1 MSDSS
6 SNRFNLNDR
15 NIRIPASVK
24 PLFDQFMRDT
34 HVTYGPDGLYYLTGT
49 TPCPGRTNIWDYNDG
64 IRLWRSPD
72 LRNWEP
78 MGLVYSVERDG
89 TWQREFGGVCCE
101 GVSPT
106 GEAYEGKTGA
116 VWAPEIHY
124 IRSRQTWMLAACISD
139 HSNRRSGSF
148 LLRSAS
154 GRPEGP
160 YANIAACRDA
170 PLDPHIDVSLFED
183 DDGTVYYL
191 ALNRFIARMK
201 DDLSGLA
208 EDLREVVQTPWPQE
222 YWNEGVYMVKHGG
235 KYHLLQTFWS
245 RRNADGSFEYAN
257 AAQDAERYAYD
268 GIVASAD
275 SVYGPYGQRYPAIVG
290 GGHNNLFRD
299 AQGRWWTAIFGNP
312 RGAAAEVNAFDG
324 RTAYICRPM
333 IVPMTWEAGRLMVDR
348 DSLFP
353 RRHAKQSF
361 RSLNPSAAEEP

>member
-1 MSDSS
+1 MTSH
-6 SNRFNLNDR
+6 NRFDLRDR

-34 HVTYGPDGLYYLTGT
+34 HVTLGPDGFFYLTGT

-72 LRNWEP
+72 LQNWEP
-78 MGLVYSVERDG
+78 MGLVFSIERDG
-89 TWQREFGGVCCE
+89 AWQRRFGGVCHE

-106 GEAYEGKTGA
+106 GEPYAGKTGA

-124 IRSRQTWMLAACISD
+124 IRSRSAWMLAACISD
-139 HSNRRSGSF
+139 HSRQRSGSF
-148 LLRSAS
+148 LLRSRS

-160 YANIAACRDA
+160 YENIAACRDG

-201 DDLSGLA
+201 EDLSGLA
-208 EDLREVVQTPWPQE
+208 EPLREVAQTPWPEE
-222 YWNEGVYMVKHGG
+222 YWNEGVYLVKHDG
-235 KYHLLQTFWS
+235 KYHLCQTFWS
-245 RRNADGSFEYAN
+245 RRNPDGSYEYARAAN
-257 AAQDAERYAYD
+257 AGELHSYD
-268 GIVASAD
+268 GIVASSD
-275 SVYGPYGQRYPAIVG
+275 SIHGPYGPRYPAIVG

-299 AQGRWWTAIFGNP
+299 AGDRWWTAIFGNP

-324 RTAYICRPM
+324 EHPHLCRPM
-333 IVPMTWEAGRLMVDR
+333 IVPMRWTNGKVSVDR
-348 DSLFP
+348 ARGD
-353 RRHAKQSF
+353 
-361 RSLNPSAAEEP
+361 AAPGR